1 MVWMY
6 LTTAIATEIAGT
18 VALKYAHGFTRLVP
32 SLIVVAGYALS
43 FLFLSLTLRGLSV
56 SVTYAV
62 WSGAG
67 TAAIALIGALALGEP
82 LTALKAGSVALIVA
96 GVIGLN
102 ATGGH

>member
-1 MVWMY
+1 MVWVY
-6 LTTAIATEIAGT
+6 LTIAIVTEIAAT
-18 VALKYAHGFTRLVP
+18 VALKYAHGFTRLGP
-32 SLIVVAGYALS
+32 SLIVVGGYALS

-102 ATGGH
+102 ASGGH